1 MLGQAPVIGFV
12 PVKDLVAAETFYRGA
27 LGLTVEHNDG
37 FALVLRGACGMMIR
51 LVTMPDMVPQTHTI
65 LGWEV
70 PEIHAAVKELRKAG
84 VEPKVYPGFKQD
96 GDGVW
101 TAPDGSEVAW
111 FNDPFENVLSI
122 SRHAPLVEEA
132 VGE

>member
-37 FALVLRGACGMMIR
+37 FALVLRAAGGMMIR
-51 LVTMPDMVPQTHTI
+51 LVTMPGMEAQQHTI

-70 PEIHAAVKELRKAG
+70 GDIHAAVKNLRAAG
-84 VEPKVYPGFKQD
+84 VEPKRYPNFQQD
-96 GDGVW
+96 EDGVW
-101 TAPDGSEVAW
+101 TAPDGSEVVW
-111 FNDPFENVLSI
+111 FTDPSENVLSI
-122 SRHAPLVEEA
+122 SHHLAATEEA

>member
-1 MLGQAPVIGFV
+1 MLGDASVIGFV
-12 PVKDLVAAETFYRGA
+12 PVKDLTAAETFYRGK

-37 FALVLRGACGMMIR
+37 FALVLRAAHGVMLR
-51 LVTMPDMVPQTHTI
+51 LVSMPAMEPQTHTI

-70 PEIHAAVKELRKAG
+70 ADIHAKVAELRAVG
-84 VEPKVYPGFKQD
+84 IEPKIYPHFNQD
-96 GDGVW
+96 EDGVW
-101 TAPDGSEVAW
+101 TTPDGSQVVW
-111 FNDPFENVLSI
+111 FNDPSGNVLSI